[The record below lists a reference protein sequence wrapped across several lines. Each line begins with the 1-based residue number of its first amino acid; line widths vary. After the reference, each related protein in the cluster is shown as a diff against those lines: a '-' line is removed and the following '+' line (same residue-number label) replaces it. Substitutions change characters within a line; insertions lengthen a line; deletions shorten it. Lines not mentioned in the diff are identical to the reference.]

1 MGGTQF
7 AAQKPSFDR
16 LASITDELTWQ
27 QAEAYAC
34 VWMQANGYV
43 DARLSPPGADGGI
56 DITSRAAIARVKHH
70 AEAVSLTEM
79 QRLFGIAQS
88 AGKVALFF
96 SAAGYSPKAIVWARA
111 RQLQIYSYPPVRR
124 VN

>member
-1 MGGTQF
+1 MGGVRL

-16 LASITDELTWQ
+16 LASTADEFTWQ

-34 VWMQANGYV
+34 MWMQANGYI
-43 DARLSPPGADGGI
+43 DARLSSPGADGGI

-70 AEAVSLTEM
+70 AEAASLTEV

-88 AGKVALFF
+88 AGKIALFF

-111 RQLQIYSYPPVRR
+111 RQIQIYSYLPVRR
-124 VN
+124 VV